1 MSEDME
7 QMDLF
12 DFCSAESS
20 RTAGPVLNGMYY
32 ERSTDMFVSFV
43 LGRRHYEE
51 PAKGCPHLKEWQD
64 RIKRERSI

>member
-12 DFCSAESS
+12 DFAADLPQPTG
-20 RTAGPVLNGMYY
+20 RVLNGMYY

-51 PAKGCPHLKEWQD
+51 PAKGCQHLKEWQD